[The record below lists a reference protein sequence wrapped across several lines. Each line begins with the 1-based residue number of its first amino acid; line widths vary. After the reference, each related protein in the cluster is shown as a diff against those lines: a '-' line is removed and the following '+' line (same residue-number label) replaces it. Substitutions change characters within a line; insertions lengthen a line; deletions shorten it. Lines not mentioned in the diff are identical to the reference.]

1 MIKGVT
7 DLGPIWYHSEPSEVP
22 YSLNQK
28 LVRYFFFVHTI
39 QKSGSSNA
47 FTYESLLLHQQDVLK
62 TQSQEGYVLKYFSS
76 KIRYATIYQP
86 QLFEFSYPRP
96 YSQMQ
101 CGVIGEA
108 SKYGTHTHIY
118 I

>member
-1 MIKGVT
+1 MLIWDQFGIIQSFQRS
-7 DLGPIWYHSEPSEVP
+7 PIPQTSNWPTT
-22 YSLNQK
+22 
-28 LVRYFFFVHTI
+28 FFYTI
-39 QKSGSSNA
+39 QQSGSSNA

-108 SKYGTHTHIY
+108 SKYGTHTY